1 MTELRR
7 RMIEDL
13 QLHGYARGTQA
24 SYVRAVRLLAE
35 HYRRSPDQLTEE
47 QIRGFFLHLIR
58 QRHLTRP
65 TLVMYRAAIRF
76 FYETTLRRPLPVF
89 DLIRPEN
96 RRKLPVVLSRQEV
109 RRVLHRIRD
118 SRDRMCLTL
127 IYSCGLRLREGT
139 RLQVRDIDSQRM
151 MVHVRNGKGG
161 KDRYV
166 PLPQRCLELLRDYWR
181 QERPR
186 SWLFPEERGAD
197 RPVKGDRPYKT
208 LKAVLRRSKINKPAN
223 VHTLRHSYATHLLE
237 AGVNLRV
244 IQEILG
250 HQSPKTTAIYTH
262 LTPQMM
268 EGFVATVNQLMAAL

>member
-13 QLHGYARGTQA
+13 QLHGYAGGTQA
-24 SYVRAVRLLAE
+24 CYVRAVRILAE
-35 HYRRSPDQLTEE
+35 HYHRSPDQLTED
-47 QIRGFFLHLIR
+47 QIRGFFIHLIR

-96 RRKLPVVLSRQEV
+96 RRKLPVVLSRREV
-109 RRVLHRIRD
+109 QRVLHRVRNT
-118 SRDRMCLTL
+118 RERMCLTM

-139 RLQVRDIDSQRM
+139 RLQLGDIDSHRM

-166 PLPQRCLELLRDYWR
+166 PLPQRSLELLRDYWR
-181 QERPR
+181 QERPGP
-186 SWLFPEERGAD
+186 WLFPEDGGAD
-197 RPVKGDRPYKT
+197 RPIKGDRPYRA
-208 LKAVLRRSKINKPAN
+208 LKAVLDQSKINKSAN

-250 HQSPKTTAIYTH
+250 HQNPKTTAIYTH

-268 EGFVATVNQLMAAL
+268 AGFVTKVNQLMAAL

>member
-13 QLHGYARGTQA
+13 QLHGYARGTQD
-24 SYVRAVRLLAE
+24 SYVRAVRILAE
-35 HYRRSPDQLTEE
+35 HYRCSPDRLTED

-96 RRKLPVVLSRQEV
+96 RRKLPVVLSQHEV
-109 RRVLHRIRD
+109 QRVLHRIRD
-118 SRDRMCLTL
+118 P
-127 IYSCGLRLREGT
+127 RE
-139 RLQVRDIDSQRM
+139 RI
-151 MVHVRNGKGG
+151 KG
-161 KDRYV
+161 
-166 PLPQRCLELLRDYWR
+166 E
-181 QERPR
+181 
-186 SWLFPEERGAD
+186 
-197 RPVKGDRPYKT
+197 RPYKT
-208 LKAVLRRSKINKPAN
+208 LKAVLGQSKINKSAN

-268 EGFVATVNQLMAAL
+268 ESFVTTVNQLMAAL

>member
-24 SYVRAVRLLAE
+24 SYVRAVRILAE
-35 HYRRSPDQLTEE
+35 HYHRSPDQLSED
-47 QIRGFFLHLIR
+47 QIRGFFIHLIR

-268 EGFVATVNQLMAAL
+268 EGFVVTVNQLMAAL

>member
-13 QLHGYARGTQA
+13 ELHGYAGGTQA
-24 SYVRAVRLLAE
+24 SYVRAVRILAE
-35 HYRRSPDQLTEE
+35 HYRRSPDQLTED
-47 QIRGFFLHLIR
+47 QIRGFFIHLIR

-76 FYETTLRRPLPVF
+76 FYETTLRRPLPIF
-89 DLIRPEN
+89 DLVRPEN
-96 RRKLPVVLSRQEV
+96 RRKLPVVLSQPEV
-109 RRVLHRIRD
+109 QRVLSLVRNATE
-118 SRDRMCLTL
+118 RMCLTM

-139 RLQVRDIDSQRM
+139 RLQVGDIDSSRM
-151 MVHVRNGKGG
+151 MVHVRDGKGG

-166 PLPQRCLELLRDYWR
+166 PLPQRSLELLRDYWR
-181 QERPR
+181 HERP
-186 SWLFPEERGAD
+186 SPWLFPNKREED
-197 RPVKGDRPYKT
+197 RPLNCERPYQT
-208 LKAVLRRSKINKPAN
+208 LKAALRTSKISKPAT

-250 HQSPKTTAIYTH
+250 HKSPKTTAVYTH
-262 LTPQMM
+262 LTPAMM
-268 EGFVATVNQLMAAL
+268 EGFVTTVNQLMAAL